1 MAQGETPTSV
11 NPFWNKDA
19 IIYET
24 HVKTFCDSDG
34 DGMGDFRGVIE
45 KLDYLQELGITAICL
60 LPFYPRRCEMTDTTS
75 PITSTLI
82 QISARWMISAHSLM
96 RRINEICTSS
106 RSWSSITLPIKTHGF
121 KSRGAL
127 LPQLVPASPAT
138 ISPTKTSMCG
148 VIPRKNTRIR
158 ESFLKTSKHRTGHGT
173 QSQKPIIGIA
183 FIRISQ
189 T

>member
-1 MAQGETPTSV
+1 MAQGETPTTV
-11 NPFWNKDA
+11 DPFWYKDA

-34 DGMGDFRGVIE
+34 DGMGDFRGLIE
-45 KLDYLQELGITAICL
+45 KLDIFRNWASP
-60 LPFYPRRCEMTDTTS
+60 PFGSCPFIRRRCEMTDTTL
-75 PITSTLI
+75 PITSTSI

-96 RRINEICTSS
+96 RRTSEICTSS
-106 RSWSSITLPIKTHGF
+106 QSWSSITLPIKTHGF
-121 KSRGAL
+121 KSRDAL
-127 LPQLVPASPAT
+127 LPQLLLASPAT

-158 ESFLKTSKHRTGHGT
+158 ESFLKTSKHRTRHGT